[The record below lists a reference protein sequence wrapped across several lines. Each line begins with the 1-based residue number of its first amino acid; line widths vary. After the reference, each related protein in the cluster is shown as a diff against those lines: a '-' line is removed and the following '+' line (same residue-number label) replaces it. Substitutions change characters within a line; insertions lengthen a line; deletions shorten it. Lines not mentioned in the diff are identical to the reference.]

1 MRLLT
6 PEVREPQRELY
17 QKAKQE
23 LRKPLEEDDRK
34 VPPWREKTERTV
46 VCPAKVG
53 VFSRGQPCY
62 VRSQKTYSLDSKVA
76 GNQNLEAYRQRHRK
90 GGGELSGRN
99 GSERS
104 GGLESTKP

>member
-1 MRLLT
+1 
-6 PEVREPQRELY
+6 
-17 QKAKQE
+17 
-23 LRKPLEEDDRK
+23 
-34 VPPWREKTERTV
+34 
-46 VCPAKVG
+46 VCPAKAG
-53 VFSRGQPCY
+53 VFSRGQSCY

-90 GGGELSGRN
+90 GGGELSGCN